1 MKALIFKNQTVLDS
15 RDVAKMVGQRHT
27 DLLRRIDTYIKDIS
41 QNAKL
46 RCDQFFIP
54 STYKAGTGKEY
65 KNYLLTRQG
74 CEFVANK
81 MTGKKGNQFTA
92 EYVTLFNEMKDRI
105 VHPQS
110 QKKRSKLTNDQRA
123 ERVKIMGANSRNRKA
138 ALLLKIADNYKTD
151 PALHDSL
158 LAEATETLTG
168 KMTIPFMRIHYYS
181 AGQIGRQLDIS
192 ANMVGRIANKLHLK
206 AEQPGQNKFGRWA
219 TNKSPNSPK
228 EVAQWLYTDE
238 GVYQVKTYYNLWVK
252 KDGVNK

>member
-15 RDVAKMVGQRHT
+15 RDVANMVGKQHSNLMRDIHG
-27 DLLRRIDTYIKDIS
+27 YIKDIEPNS
-41 QNAKL
+41 KLNSAK
-46 RCDQFFIP
+46 FFIP
-54 STYKAGTGKEY
+54 STYKD
-65 KNYLLTRQG
+65 KNNQVRPCYFITRQG

-110 QKKRSKLTNDQRA
+110 QKKRSKLTDDQRA
-123 ERVKIMGANSRNRKA
+123 ERVRIMGANSRNRKA

-181 AGQIGRQLDIS
+181 AGQIGRQLGIS
-192 ANMVGRIANKLHLK
+192 ANMVGRIANKMHLK
-206 AEQPGQNKFGRWA
+206 ADQPGQNKFGRWA

-238 GVYQVKTYYNLWVK
+238 GVYQVKTYYNLWMK
-252 KDGVNK
+252 KTE